1 MTKIEPYETTDE
13 EVMTNRLRFR
23 NYIRELILNQAR
35 VMEKIAQAK
44 AGENGIQELVDK
56 LKSG

>member
-1 MTKIEPYETTDE
+1 MAKVEPYETTDE
-13 EVMTNRLRFR
+13 EVMTNRLHFR
-23 NYIRELILNQAR
+23 NYIRELILNQTR

-44 AGENGIQELVDK
+44 AGEDGIQEMIEK